1 MSGDCPS
8 NLSII
13 ATLFN
18 IQLAPREQGFVQYS
32 ISHLITHLPQF
43 PKSFVISHLIPRR
56 GVRVV
61 EGASRQNR
69 EKVCTGN
76 CIAGSNGYL
85 ILLLLIFWRGV
96 RVVEGARL
104 ESVYT
109 GNCIAGS
116 NPALSADNSK
126 KSDSKLISLTLIPR
140 NQIQRIW
147 SKDDSS
153 ECTSCFLNK
162 DLLERYPSG

>member
-43 PKSFVISHLIPRR
+43 PKSFVISHLIPR
-56 GVRVV
+56 
-61 EGASRQNR
+61 
-69 EKVCTGN
+69 
-76 CIAGSNGYL
+76 
-85 ILLLLIFWRGV
+85 RGV